1 MNPRRLKRKEKKNKQ
16 PVETVR
22 CIVFLSSDE
31 NDSFEQAEKKE
42 DKQWRYVSEYADAHG
57 LIPMKIVRRGCMA
70 PMVANQMFLNCL
82 EMMRQGRAEA
92 LLVANMNY
100 IAHGERDI
108 YEKVGIIR
116 ENGFRVFAVDDGELK
131 MCIHPVKKKAGNG
144 NGK

>member
-16 PVETVR
+16 PMETIR

-57 LIPMKIVRRGCMA
+57 LISMKIVRRGCMA

-82 EMMRQGRAEA
+82 EMMRQGLDEA

-100 IAHGERDI
+100 IAYGERDI

-116 ENGFRVFAVDDGELK
+116 ENGFRIFTVDDGELK
-131 MCIHPVKKKAGNG
+131 MCIHPVKKKVGNR

>member
-16 PVETVR
+16 PMETIR
-22 CIVFLSSDE
+22 CIVFLSSYE

-57 LIPMKIVRRGCMA
+57 LIPMKIVRQCCMA
-70 PMVANQMFLNCL
+70 PIVANQMFLNCL
-82 EMMRQGRAEA
+82 EMMRQGLAEA

-100 IAHGERDI
+100 IAYGERDI

-116 ENGFRVFAVDDGELK
+116 ENGFRIFTVDDGELK
-131 MCIHPVKKKAGNG
+131 MCIHPVKKKVGNR